1 MPASSSLLA
10 LATAVT
16 SASAA
21 FQGFNYDSKGKA
33 QADFENEFKT
43 AANLAGTDGAFT
55 SARLYTMIQDGTA
68 NDPISAIPAAISTKT
83 SLLFGLW
90 ASAGQGAF
98 NNEVAALKKT
108 IDQYCGQ
115 LDELVAGISVGS
127 EDLYRTTPTSKL
139 TSPDPGAGPETLVG
153 YIDEVREAIKGSCLQ
168 DVPVGHVDT
177 WTAYANET
185 NKPLI
190 DACDWLGMDAYPYF
204 ENTKPNSIEN
214 GNSLL
219 QDALDK
225 TAAAA
230 GGKPIWI
237 TETGWPVSGKTE
249 NEAEANKE
257 NAEYFWKHAGC
268 PRFGEMNV
276 WWYILQDATAPPAP
290 NFAVA
295 DANGQPLFD
304 LSCDNVEK
312 ETSTAMTSMVQTET
326 SKAPQSTKPVQEST
340 TRAGNPDTT
349 QAQTSDEAA
358 PTTMMT
364 ASPSQSQPPVQTS
377 DNDSDN
383 DNDND
388 SGAGGQPTDGSDDS
402 DNSGSQTTGNQ
413 GGSQPTTPP
422 VDGAASGLNAFGAA
436 AAAMAVAAAAL

>member
-33 QADFENEFKT
+33 QADFERDFKT

-55 SARLYTMIQDGTA
+55 SARLYTMIQDGTP
-68 NDPISAIPAAISTKT
+68 NEPISAIPAAISTKT

-90 ASAGQGAF
+90 ASAGQEAF
-98 NNEVAALKKT
+98 NQEVAALKKT

-127 EDLYRTTPTSKL
+127 EDLYRETPTSKL

-177 WTAYANET
+177 WTAYVNET

-214 GNSLL
+214 GNDLL

-249 NEAEANKE
+249 NEAETSNE
-257 NAEYFWKHAGC
+257 NAEHFWKHAGC

-295 DANGQPLFD
+295 DANGKPLFD

-312 ETSTAMTSMVQTET
+312 ETSSAMTSMVQTKT
-326 SKAPQSTKPVQEST
+326 SEAPQSTMPGQEST

-349 QAQTSDEAA
+349 LPQTSDETA

-364 ASPSQSQPPVQTS
+364 ASQSQQPPVQT
-377 DNDSDN
+377 SDN

-388 SGAGGQPTDGSDDS
+388 SGAGGQPTGDDN
-402 DNSGSQTTGNQ
+402 NSGSQTTGNQ
-413 GGSQPTTPP
+413 GGSQPTTTPIQ
-422 VDGAASGLNAFGAA
+422 GAASGLNAFGAA
-436 AAAMAVAAAAL
+436 VAAMAVAAAAL